1 LETATPKPHRI
12 SSGGVASVTAV
23 CAAFRMVLPCV
34 CVAACQRR
42 CGFGRDGQL
51 RLPRFDL
58 QCSVENYS
66 TSSDPLELLA

>member
-1 LETATPKPHRI
+1 M
-12 SSGGVASVTAV
+12 TAV
-23 CAAFRMVLPCV
+23 CAALRMVLPCV
-34 CVAACQRR
+34 CVAACQRG

-66 TSSDPLELLA
+66 TSSDPLELFA

>member
-1 LETATPKPHRI
+1 METATPKPPWI

-58 QCSVENYS
+58 ECSVENYS